1 MKLVSLPSE
10 QLPITEPVLD
20 RPGAHSYSILSDDR
34 NIRRQGLA
42 LVLIVFGGFGAWASL
57 APLQSAALAPGVIT
71 VEHYRKT
78 VQHLEGGIIR
88 TLAVHDGDSVHQD
101 QVIAT
106 LDDTQS
112 RAQLEVSR
120 GQLYLRIAQEA
131 RLAAQRD
138 RLPIVRYPQALLAHQ
153 NDPRVQE
160 AIRLQDQTFKVRQ
173 AATDGE
179 HAVYRRQ
186 IEQLRAKIKGLQAQ
200 KHSKDRLVESYR
212 GDVNDFRSLLK
223 EGFTEKQKVEELDRA
238 LAQNEGQRGAL
249 LSDIAAS
256 ELQIAEIE
264 LKILQL
270 QKDLQRDVAKELSE
284 VQTELFSLREKV
296 QALERTLD
304 RTVIKAPV
312 SGMVLGLAVH
322 TIGAVIQPGGRLLDI
337 VPQDQKLI
345 IEAQVNPID
354 IDRVTVGQ
362 LAEVRFSAFKTR
374 DLPMIKGTLISL
386 SADRIVTANKEN
398 TGGDT
403 AYYLAR
409 VEVSPSG
416 LQALRDANLE
426 LVPGMPTEVLI
437 QTGARTL
444 VQYLMKP
451 LTNTFKRA
459 LIED

>member
-1 MKLVSLPSE
+1 MADH
-10 QLPITEPVLD
+10 VLIA
-20 RPGAHSYSILSDDR
+20 PQQALSDDR
-34 NIRRQGLA
+34 AIRRQGLA
-42 LVLIVFGGFGAWASL
+42 LVLVVFGGFGAWASL
-57 APLQSAALAPGVIT
+57 APLNSAALAPGVIT

-88 TLAVHDGDSVHQD
+88 TLDVHDGDSVHQD

-120 GQLYLRIAQEA
+120 GQLYFRVAQEA

-138 RLPIVRYPQALLAHQ
+138 RLPIVHYPQELLTHQ
-153 NDPRVQE
+153 TDPRVQE
-160 AIRLQDQTFKVRQ
+160 AMRLQDQTFKVRR
-173 AATDGE
+173 AAHDGE
-179 HAVYRRQ
+179 SAVYRRQ
-186 IEQLRAKIKGLQAQ
+186 IEQLRAKVKGLQAQ
-200 KHSKDRLVESYR
+200 KLSRDRLVESYR
-212 GDVNDFRSLLK
+212 GDLNDFRSLLK
-223 EGFTEKQKVEELDRA
+223 EGFTEKQKVEELERA
-238 LAQNEGQRGAL
+238 LAQNEGQRGEL
-249 LSDIAAS
+249 LSDMAAS
-256 ELQIAEIE
+256 ELQVAEIE

-270 QKDLQRDVAKELSE
+270 QKDLQWDVAKELSE
-284 VQTELFSLREKV
+284 VQAELFSLREKV
-296 QALERTLD
+296 QSLERTVE

-345 IEAQVNPID
+345 IEAQVAPID

-362 LAEVRFSAFKTR
+362 VAEVRFSAFKTR
-374 DLPMIKGTLISL
+374 DVPTIEGTLISV
-386 SADRIVTANKEN
+386 SADRIVRDSKESN
-398 TGGDT
+398 GGDQ

-416 LQALRDANLE
+416 LQALRDANLQ
-426 LVPGMPTEVLI
+426 LVPGMPAEVLI
-437 QTGARTL
+437 QTGSRTL

-451 LTNTFKRA
+451 LTDSFKRSF
-459 LIED
+459 IED

>member
-1 MKLVSLPSE
+1 MKTVPMPSE
-10 QLPITEPVLD
+10 QVPVAEPV
-20 RPGAHSYSILSDDR
+20 RVISHRVLSDDR
-34 NIRRQGLA
+34 AIRRQGLA

-57 APLQSAALAPGVIT
+57 APLHSASLAPGVIT

-88 TLAVHDGDSVHQD
+88 TLDVHDGDSVEQD

-106 LDDTQS
+106 IDDTQP
-112 RAQLEVSR
+112 RAQLEVLR
-120 GQLYLRIAQEA
+120 GQLYIRITQEA

-138 RLPIVRYPQALLAHQ
+138 GLPTVQYPQELLAHRQ
-153 NDPRVQE
+153 DARVQD
-160 AIRLQDQTFKVRQ
+160 AMRLQDQTFKVRR
-173 AATDGE
+173 AANDGE
-179 HAVYRRQ
+179 SAVYRRQ
-186 IEQLRAKIKGLQAQ
+186 IEQLRAKVKGLQAQ
-200 KHSKDRLVESYR
+200 TRSRDRLVESYR
-212 GDVNDFRSLLK
+212 GDLTDFKSLLK
-223 EGFTEKQKVEELDRA
+223 EGFTEKQKVEELERA
-238 LAQNEGQRGAL
+238 LAQTEGQRGGL

-270 QKDLQRDVAKELSE
+270 HKDLQREVTKELSE
-284 VQTELFSLREKV
+284 VQTELFGLREKV
-296 QALERTLD
+296 QSLERTVE

-345 IEAQVNPID
+345 IEAQVSPID
-354 IDRVTVGQ
+354 IDRVKVGQ
-362 LAEVRFSAFKTR
+362 VAEVRFSAFKTR
-374 DLPMIKGTLISL
+374 DLPTIEGTLISV
-386 SADRIVTANKEN
+386 SADRIVGDNRERN
-398 TGGDT
+398 SGDT

-409 VEVSPSG
+409 VEVSPAG
-416 LQALRDANLE
+416 LQALRAADLA

-437 QTGARTL
+437 NTGARTL

-451 LTNTFKRA
+451 LTDTVKRSF
-459 LIED
+459 IED

>member
-1 MKLVSLPSE
+1 MAD
-10 QLPITEPVLD
+10 QVLIA
-20 RPGAHSYSILSDDR
+20 PPHALSDDHA
-34 NIRRQGLA
+34 IRRQGLA
-42 LVLIVFGGFGAWASL
+42 LVLVVFGGFGAWASL
-57 APLQSAALAPGVIT
+57 APLNSAALAPGVIT

-88 TLAVHDGDSVHQD
+88 TLDVHDGDSVHQD
-101 QVIAT
+101 QMIAT

-112 RAQLEVSR
+112 RAQLEVFR
-120 GQLYLRIAQEA
+120 GQLYFRIAQEA

-138 RLPIVRYPQALLAHQ
+138 RLPIVHYPQELLAHQ
-153 NDPRVQE
+153 TDPRVQE
-160 AIRLQDQTFKVRQ
+160 AMRLQDQTFKVRR
-173 AATDGE
+173 AAHEGE
-179 HAVYRRQ
+179 SAVYRRQ
-186 IEQLRAKIKGLQAQ
+186 IEQLRAKVKGLQAQ
-200 KHSKDRLVESYR
+200 KLSRDRLVESYR
-212 GDVNDFRSLLK
+212 GDLNDFRSLLK

-238 LAQNEGQRGAL
+238 LAENEGQRGAL
-249 LSDIAAS
+249 LSDMAAS
-256 ELQIAEIE
+256 ELQVAEIE

-284 VQTELFSLREKV
+284 VQAELFSLREKV
-296 QALERTLD
+296 QSLERTVE

-345 IEAQVNPID
+345 IEAQVAPID
-354 IDRVTVGQ
+354 IDRVKIGQ
-362 LAEVRFSAFKTR
+362 VAEVRFSAFKTR
-374 DLPMIKGTLISL
+374 DVPTIEGTLISV
-386 SADRIVTANKEN
+386 SADRIVRDSKEN
-398 TGGDT
+398 NEGDT

-409 VEVSPSG
+409 IEVSSSG

-451 LTNTFKRA
+451 LTDTFKRSF
-459 LIED
+459 IED